1 MKHTYY
7 EEKILSEDA
16 VMQLLVIKPNNA
28 SRKAKPSTE
37 KKKHLFLCSSF
48 CRVGLALDRS
58 SC

>member
-37 KKKHLFLCSSF
+37 KKNIFFSVLLSA
-48 CRVGLALDRS
+48 GLV
-58 SC
+58 